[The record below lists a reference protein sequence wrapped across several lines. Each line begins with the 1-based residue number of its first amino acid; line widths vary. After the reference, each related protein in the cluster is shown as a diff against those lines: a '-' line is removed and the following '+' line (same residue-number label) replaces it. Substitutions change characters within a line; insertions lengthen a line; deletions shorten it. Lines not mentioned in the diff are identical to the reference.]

1 MHPVPAHLRRLA
13 TSLSDSAYI
22 VLGLVAFVAALA
34 VQLGLYAS
42 MLQGAL
48 HASELEAARP
58 AITRWVKTVL
68 VYQTAVV
75 LATVT
80 YVALTASRH
89 PHGLAWTA
97 PAVGAVVGTAL
108 PLQIAVMAILRAARR

>member
-1 MHPVPAHLRRLA
+1 M
-13 TSLSDSAYI
+13 
-22 VLGLVAFVAALA
+22 AALA
-34 VQLGLYAS
+34 VQFGLYSS
-42 MLQGAL
+42 MLQRAL
-48 HASELEAARP
+48 ATAELETARP

-68 VYQTAVV
+68 VYQTVVV